1 MTMNGSANTRDLIL
15 RRFARGRRRGERLV
29 PGLLFLA
36 ASVSVLTTA
45 GIVLILLADSLLF
58 FRRVSVFE
66 FFGGTELAPLAPE
79 PKFGILPL
87 LVGTLSTSLIAMAVA
102 VPVGLAIAVYL
113 SEYAPGRAR
122 NMLKPVL
129 EALAGIPTIVYGFFA
144 YSFVTPLLARLIPA
158 LEAKNALSPG
168 IVMGFMIIPLIA
180 SLSGDAMSAVPSA
193 LREGA
198 LALGATRLEVTFRVV
213 MPAALSGIIASF
225 VLAVSRAVGETM
237 IVAIAAGSNKT
248 LTFDITGSMQTM
260 TAYIVE
266 FTSGDAA
273 SGTTGYYSLYAV
285 GFTLFVF
292 TLLMNMA
299 ARHLSRRFREGV

>member
-58 FRRVSVFE
+58 FRRVSVFA

-144 YSFVTPLLARLIPA
+144 YAFVTPLLARLIPA

-168 IVMGFMIIPLIA
+168 LVMGVMIIPLVA
-180 SLSGDAMSAVPSA
+180 SLSGDAMSAVPHA

-198 LALGATRLEVTFRVV
+198 LALGATRFEVTFRVV
-213 MPAALSGIIASF
+213 VPAALPGIIASF

-237 IVAIAAGSNKT
+237 IVAIAAGGNKT
-248 LTFDITGSMQTM
+248 LTFDITKSMQTM

-266 FTSGDAA
+266 FTSGDAG